1 MSCCCWPRPSRAPP
15 RMSAARLGLP
25 GPWVTLRAAGAGTT
39 SPSTRSCTVFRGEE
53 THVERVPE
61 VNGEADVE

>member
-1 MSCCCWPRPSRAPP
+1 
-15 RMSAARLGLP
+15 MSAARLGLP
-25 GPWVTLRAAGAGTT
+25 GPWVTPRAAGARTT